1 MTCRKTTKTYKLR
14 QATTTHHPGRTFHRD
29 LGKCLDELPRLAQPF
44 PPGDDLGRRVQDAV
58 RRYTL
63 QELPNWRDELERDWQ
78 LVRERVVRL
87 RNTLAHGGPLMDDTV
102 VTVHRFIEERA
113 LSTPTALSADSLESR
128 LAELGITPGPL
139 ARQAAATLTGAARP
153 RAGRRPLAS
162 VEPEDP

>member
-1 MTCRKTTKTYKLR
+1 V
-14 QATTTHHPGRTFHRD
+14 
-29 LGKCLDELPRLAQPF
+29 PRRAAEARQPF

-113 LSTPTALSADSLESR
+113 RWPLEVALEGLLSGQDVTTANTAHRQACDQWNADLASATSVITAL
-128 LAELGITPGPL
+128 
-139 ARQAAATLTGAARP
+139 TG
-153 RAGRRPLAS
+153 
-162 VEPEDP
+162 